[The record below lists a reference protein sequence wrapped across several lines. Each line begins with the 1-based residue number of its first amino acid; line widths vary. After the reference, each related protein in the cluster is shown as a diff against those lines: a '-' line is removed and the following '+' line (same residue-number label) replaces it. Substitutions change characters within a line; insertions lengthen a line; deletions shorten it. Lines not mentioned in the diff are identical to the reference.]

1 MVSRLFELKAH
12 LYLDDDVIADLVPRG
27 VGVKKLKTLLEEL
40 KKIQA
45 ADFSL
50 TFRCHRVRPS
60 VRVSGGEASE
70 REAARDEPSG
80 AWGLLK
86 RARCDGQTDHY
97 QLVAVVAP
105 MSNVAERLFSVARST
120 IRLDRHSL
128 QPIMLE
134 SILFLKLNRSYW
146 GVETVHE
153 CLEHDWDDEDE
164 DATAN

>member
-1 MVSRLFELKAH
+1 MNRAERGAVHSLLF
-12 LYLDDDVIADLVPRG
+12 
-27 VGVKKLKTLLEEL
+27 LEGDATA
-40 KKIQA
+40 KQDA
-45 ADFSL
+45 
-50 TFRCHRVRPS
+50 
-60 VRVSGGEASE
+60 
-70 REAARDEPSG
+70 
-80 AWGLLK
+80 
-86 RARCDGQTDHY
+86 Q
-97 QLVAVVAP
+97 
-105 MSNVAERLFSVARST
+105 RLFSVARST